1 MDLSKSMERHKDNLQ
16 TAAIKISEAIGK
28 LTSDY
33 MVGFGS
39 YSDKPT
45 FPFSKEKRSYVAEGK
60 DPPYAFKHEV
70 TLTTD
75 KQKFQRAV
83 RDSKL
88 TENVDNPESG

>member
-1 MDLSKSMERHKDNLQ
+1 MIQ
-16 TAAIKISEAIGK
+16 AAIEISDAIGT

-45 FPFSKEKRSYVAEGK
+45 FPFSKEKRSYEAEGK
-60 DPPYAFKHEV
+60 KTPYAFKHEV
-70 TLTTD
+70 TLTRD

-83 RDSKL
+83 RDSEL
-88 TENVDNPESG
+88 TNNVDNPESG

>member
-1 MDLSKSMERHKDNLQ
+1 MHKFGTNSSNRSL
-16 TAAIKISEAIGK
+16 KISDAIGD